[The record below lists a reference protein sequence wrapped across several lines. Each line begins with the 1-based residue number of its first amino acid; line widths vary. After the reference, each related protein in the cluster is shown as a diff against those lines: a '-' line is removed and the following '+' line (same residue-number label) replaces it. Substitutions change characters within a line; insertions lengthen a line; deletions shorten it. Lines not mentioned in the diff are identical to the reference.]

1 MCGRF
6 VASTPVST
14 LASVF
19 DADIGDVDLR
29 PSWNVA
35 PTSRIAGIREAG
47 DCRRLDTFVWGLMP
61 SWRRSAGASSPLIN
75 ARAESVTD
83 KPSFRNLVPTQRC
96 VVPMTGYYEW
106 LTTKEVKRKI
116 PFFITRR
123 DGSPL
128 AVAGLWDAAD
138 TDSDGYPRACVITV
152 AANPQLAQ
160 IHDRMP
166 AVLEG
171 EALDAWLDG
180 DTVEAV
186 AALASLPDGILD
198 AVEVSTKV
206 NSVRNND
213 PSNIEAVAGQL
224 PDSLFD

>member
-19 DADIGDVDLR
+19 DAEPNGVELR

-35 PTSRIAGIREAG
+35 PTNRIAGIRDIDG
-47 DCRRLDTFVWGLMP
+47 RRLIDTYVWGLMP
-61 SWRRSAGASSPLIN
+61 TWRKSSSTPLIN
-75 ARAESVTD
+75 ARAESVTE
-83 KPSFRNLVPTQRC
+83 KPSFRHLVPAHRC

-106 LTTKEVKRKI
+106 LTTKEAKRKI
-116 PFFITRR
+116 PYFISRR
-123 DGSPL
+123 DGDPV
-128 AVAGLWDAAD
+128 AVAALWSSGDEA
-138 TDSDGYPRACVITV
+138 SGGYPRACIITV
-152 AANPQLAQ
+152 AANAQLAE

-166 AVLEG
+166 AVLTGDSLE
-171 EALDAWLDG
+171 AWLEG
-180 DTVEAV
+180 DTDEAV
-186 AALASLPDGILD
+186 SVLEPLGEGVLE
-198 AVEVSTKV
+198 AVEVSTRV

-213 PSNIEAVAGQL
+213 PENIERVVGQL

>member
-14 LASVF
+14 LATVF
-19 DADIGDVDLR
+19 DADAGNVELR

-35 PTSRIAGIREAG
+35 PTSRVAGIRDIG
-47 DCRRLDTFVWGLMP
+47 DRRRLDTFVWGLMP
-61 SWRRSAGASSPLIN
+61 AWRRSAGSSSPLIN
-75 ARAESVTD
+75 ARAESVTE
-83 KPSFRNLVPTQRC
+83 KPSFRNLVPAHRC
-96 VVPMTGYYEW
+96 IVPMTGYYEW
-106 LTTKEVKRKI
+106 LTTKEAKRKI
-116 PFFITRR
+116 PYFISRR
-123 DGSPL
+123 DGAPL
-128 AVAGLWDAAD
+128 AVAGLWDAGD
-138 TDSDGYPRACVITV
+138 TESGGYPRACVITV
-152 AANPQLAQ
+152 AANPHLAE

-171 EALDAWLDG
+171 DALEAWLEG
-180 DTVEAV
+180 DQVEAV
-186 AALASLPDGILD
+186 AALLPLRDGVLD

-213 PSNIEAVAGQL
+213 PSNVEAVSGQL